1 MYRLDELAARFGGE
15 LCGDGAVRIGRVA
28 PLDVA
33 GDGDIAFLANP
44 KYAPQL
50 ATCRASAVILGPAA
64 RESTGIPRIVAH
76 DPYLYFAR
84 VANLLNPPALP
95 PAGVHP
101 TATVLG
107 RIAPSASIG
116 PGAFVG
122 EGAELADNVILGA
135 GVSIGPGCSI
145 GAGSIV
151 HARATVYQNCIIGER
166 CIIHSGAV
174 IGADGFGFARE
185 KDGAW
190 FKIPQTG
197 RVVIGNDVEVGANT
211 TIDRGAMDDTVIDNG
226 VKLDNQIQI
235 AHNVRIGEHTAI
247 AGCVGIAGSTRIGRR
262 CMIGGQAGIIGHLEI
277 CDDVIVSAGTLV
289 SKSIRKPGVYT
300 ASLPVQ
306 AHADWVRNFA
316 HLRHLDALAE
326 RVRSL
331 EQAAKINDKAP
342 P

>member
-1 MYRLDELAARFGGE
+1 MYRLDELATRYGGE
-15 LCGDGAVRIGRVA
+15 LCGDGAVRVARVA

-44 KYAPQL
+44 RYAAQL
-50 ATCRASAVILGPAA
+50 AKCKASAVIVGPGA
-64 RESTGIPRIVAH
+64 RDSTELPRIVVS
-76 DPYLYFAR
+76 DPYLCFAK
-84 VANLLNPPALP
+84 VASLLNPPVRP

-107 RIAPSASIG
+107 RSAPSASIG
-116 PGAFVG
+116 PGVFVG
-122 EGAELADNVILGA
+122 EDAFVADDVILGA
-135 GVSIGPGCSI
+135 GVSIGAGCHI
-145 GAGSIV
+145 GAGTHV
-151 HARATVYQNCIIGER
+151 HAQATVYPGCIIGEH

-185 KDGAW
+185 KNGAW

-197 RVVIGNDVEVGANT
+197 RVVIGDNVEVGANT
-211 TIDRGAMDDTVIDNG
+211 TIDRGAMEDTVIESG

-306 AHADWVRNFA
+306 GHADWVRNFA
-316 HLRHLDALAE
+316 HLRHLDALSE

-331 EQAAKINDKAP
+331 EQAAKTNDKAQP
-342 P
+342 

>member
-1 MYRLDELAARFGGE
+1 MYRLDELTARFGGE
-15 LCGDGAVRIGRVA
+15 VCGDGGTLVGRVA

-33 GDGDIAFLANP
+33 GNGDIAFLANP
-44 KYAPQL
+44 RYASKL
-50 ATCRASAVILGPAA
+50 STCKASAVILAPGV
-64 RESTGIPRIVAH
+64 RDRTDLPRIVTS

-84 VANLLNPPALP
+84 VASLLAPSSRP

-101 TATVLG
+101 SATVLG
-107 RIAPSASIG
+107 TVAASVSVG
-116 PGAFVG
+116 PGVFVG
-122 EGAELADNVILGA
+122 EGSRIDGDVILGA
-135 GVSIGPGCSI
+135 GVSIGSGCQI
-145 GAGSIV
+145 GAG
-151 HARATVYQNCIIGER
+151 TVIHPRTTIYHDCVLGER

-174 IGADGFGFARE
+174 IGADGFGFARQN
-185 KDGAW
+185 DGSW
-190 FKIPQTG
+190 VKIPQTG
-197 RVVIGNDVEVGANT
+197 RVVIGSDVEVGANT
-211 TIDRGAMDDTVIDNG
+211 TIDRGAMGDTVIESG

-235 AHNVRIGEHTAI
+235 AHNVHVGEHTAI

-306 AHADWVRNFA
+306 AHSEWVRNFA
-316 HLRHLDALAE
+316 HLRHLDALSE

-331 EQAAKINDKAP
+331 EQSAKTNDKAKP
-342 P
+342 